1 MIGIIVGAGRIGY
14 NLAKSMAEDHDI
26 TIIEKDKIAC
36 EKASDTLDCY
46 VIQGTGTNTQIL
58 NEADIKKAD
67 FFVAVT
73 GNDEVNLLSSVY
85 AKDHGVK
92 KIVSRLNNTEHE
104 DIFKKLKIKT
114 VNPEKSA
121 TRFIARTIIRPS
133 VQTLATLEEGD
144 AEIIELIVKNNN
156 LLYTPISEIENNTDK
171 YKISLLAIK
180 KMNEE
185 KVDEEK
191 GSIGFDYEG
200 LLAVYPKLRELY
212 DKFSPKYQYV
222 IKKYMNWKPS
232 DFINQPEEEVK
243 KAIDILGRK
252 LYVYLPDIIMAN
264 SGGHPSITNLTGFGY
279 LNEEISIR
287 KRLDKGENP
296 YEKSKYK
303 KDPNEKSD
311 ALSIV
316 ILKSIA
322 KDVIKYLSGEKLEPK
337 KSNYKKYYRKEINK
351 SPKNESISNERLAN
365 REAIKYIKSLD
376 NKILENLNPCL
387 EEDFY
392 ISLLNK
398 YDNYEHKRNIFTKN
412 QIFKALNESL
422 KNNNVSNSLKDYI
435 KNILI

>member
-92 KIVSRLNNTEHE
+92 KIVSRLNNTEHA

-171 YKISLLAIK
+171 YKILTIYSKDEMIIPTDKTEIGYEDSIAIL
-180 KMNEE
+180 
-185 KVDEEK
+185 V
-191 GSIGFDYEG
+191 
-200 LLAVYPKLRELY
+200 
-212 DKFSPKYQYV
+212 
-222 IKKYMNWKPS
+222 
-232 DFINQPEEEVK
+232 
-243 KAIDILGRK
+243 
-252 LYVYLPDIIMAN
+252 
-264 SGGHPSITNLTGFGY
+264 
-279 LNEEISIR
+279 
-287 KRLDKGENP
+287 
-296 YEKSKYK
+296 KSKYLDEVRSYFTSEHDK
-303 KDPNEKSD
+303 K
-311 ALSIV
+311 
-316 ILKSIA
+316 
-322 KDVIKYLSGEKLEPK
+322 
-337 KSNYKKYYRKEINK
+337 
-351 SPKNESISNERLAN
+351 
-365 REAIKYIKSLD
+365 
-376 NKILENLNPCL
+376 
-387 EEDFY
+387 
-392 ISLLNK
+392 
-398 YDNYEHKRNIFTKN
+398 
-412 QIFKALNESL
+412 
-422 KNNNVSNSLKDYI
+422 
-435 KNILI
+435 